1 MDQAVVVWGV
11 FLVGEGRVLEFGECG
26 FSSQSQKRLPSKP
39 GEIPAS
45 RCSFL
50 YPYNTKK

>member
-1 MDQAVVVWGV
+1 MNGPLIPAARMAADQTG
-11 FLVGEGRVLEFGECG
+11 
-26 FSSQSQKRLPSKP
+26 P

-50 YPYNTKK
+50 PETAETS